1 MNKKNGK
8 KNEKQKSKLS
18 TMLAQKPKVME
29 LLYMAQRKVT
39 VKELEEALTGVELE
53 EVHVWPDI
61 GIMEITLKD
70 KETVDVETMDGF
82 MNDEEDIKFMEEH
95 NIVSVYAITVN
106 ETGLDEVR
114 KCVEKWAGAF
124 GGFLCTDSDD
134 FSPIYQ

>member
-29 LLYMAQRKVT
+29 LLYMAERKVS

-53 EVHVWPDI
+53 EVHIWPEI

-70 KETVDVETMDGF
+70 KEVVDVETMDGF
-82 MNDEEDIKFMEEH
+82 MNDEEDLKFMEEH

-106 ETGLDEVR
+106 ETAFEGVR
-114 KCVEKWAGAF
+114 KCVETWASAF

-134 FSPIYQ
+134 FLPIYQ